1 MIHQVF
7 WIPFVWPYLM
17 QSFHS
22 KERGGSPSSYDMLKM
37 ATVSGAKMMGRD
49 DIGTL
54 EPGKGADLFMIDTEK
69 LELSG
74 ALHDPANLI
83 ARMGATGPVWLTMI
97 NGKVVY
103 RDGVLLGID
112 ERKLATEA
120 ESTCTRVIRNRS
132 SKYNQMEKSNDP
144 I

>member
-1 MIHQVF
+1 MRQIVF
-7 WIPFVWPYLM
+7 APCQSINCYKDTFVESISLARD
-17 QSFHS
+17 
-22 KERGGSPSSYDMLKM
+22 RGGSPSSYEMLKM
-37 ATVSGAKMMGRD
+37 ATVGGAQMMGRT

-54 EPGKGADLFMIDTEK
+54 ETGKGADLFMIDTEK
-69 LELSG
+69 LEYSG

-103 RDGVLLGID
+103 KDGILQGID
-112 ERKLATEA
+112 ERKLAAEA
-120 ESTCTRVIRNRS
+120 EKVCTRVIRNNS
-132 SKYNQMEKSNDP
+132 SKY